1 MNHGDIVF
9 IGNSITEGDK
19 DWEKKLGIRHLKNR
33 GISGDVTDGV
43 YGKEEGFDQ
52 AEALYNLNED
62 VSESNNIIKIH
73 PDITIELKKEIELFE
88 TSLKKMHVQL
98 ELRTNTSIYTF
109 TDNHL
114 IIEYKEIYLIV
125 LI

>member
-19 DWEKKLGIRHLKNR
+19 DWEKKLGIRHVKNR

-88 TSLKKMHVQL
+88 TSLKKNARPVGV
-98 ELRTNTSIYTF
+98 E
-109 TDNHL
+109 D
-114 IIEYKEIYLIV
+114 
-125 LI
+125 